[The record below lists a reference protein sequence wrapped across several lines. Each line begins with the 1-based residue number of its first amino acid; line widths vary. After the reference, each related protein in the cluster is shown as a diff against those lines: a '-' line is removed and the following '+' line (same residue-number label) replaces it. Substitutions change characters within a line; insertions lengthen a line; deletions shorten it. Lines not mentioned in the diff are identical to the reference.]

1 MHQYETYSSRGRP
14 FLVEDHGSHVE
25 IYENTAEKP
34 LLLKT
39 RYTKLFVGKDPLGKE
54 PTGNSVLIQVSG
66 SKYIHVG
73 AIAYSFSLVK
83 GDFIKSFE
91 SKMDKHNLSAPL
103 AYGKTHTYLLL
114 DEVAIPN
121 ELLDF
126 KEDIYQ
132 QWYFGDY
139 VQGCAKRMT
148 PWCRSQLKN
157 KNSAT
162 RKRLIQEKRKTLK
175 VKKIY

>member
-1 MHQYETYSSRGRP
+1 MRQYETYSSRGRP
-14 FLVEDHGSHVE
+14 FLVEDNGSHVE
-25 IYENTAEKP
+25 IYENTEEKP

-39 RYTKLFVGKDPLGKE
+39 RYTKLLLGKE
-54 PTGNSVLIQVSG
+54 PLGNSVLIQVSG

-83 GDFIKSFE
+83 GDAIKSYE
-91 SKMDKHNLSAPL
+91 STLSKHNTTAPL
-103 AYGKTHTYLLL
+103 AFGKTHTYLLL
-114 DEVAIPN
+114 DQIAIPN

-126 KEDIYQ
+126 KENIYQ

-148 PWCRSQLKN
+148 PWCRSELKN

-162 RKRLIQEKRKTLK
+162 RKRLIQERRKTLK
-175 VKKIY
+175 TKTLKT

>member
-1 MHQYETYSSRGRP
+1 MRQYETYSSRGRP

-25 IYENTAEKP
+25 IYENMAEKP

-39 RYTKLFVGKDPLGKE
+39 RYTKLFVGKDPV
-54 PTGNSVLIQVSG
+54 GNSVLIQVSG

-73 AIAYSFSLVK
+73 AIAYSFTLVP
-83 GDFIKSFE
+83 GDAIKSYE
-91 SKMDKHNLSAPL
+91 SKMDKHNLSAPI

-162 RKRLIQEKRKTLK
+162 RKYKIQEKRKTLK
-175 VKKIY
+175 AKNLKT

>member
-1 MHQYETYSSRGRP
+1 MRQYETYSSHDHGRP
-14 FLVEDHGSHVE
+14 FLVEDHGSHVQ

-39 RYTKLFVGKDPLGKE
+39 RYTKLFVGKE
-54 PTGNSVLIQVSG
+54 PTGNTVLIHISG
-66 SKYIHVG
+66 PNYIHVG
-73 AIAYSFSLVK
+73 SIAYAFSLVK
-83 GDFIKSFE
+83 GDAIKSFR
-91 SKMDKHNLSAPL
+91 SPLGKHDIPAPV

-148 PWCRSQLKN
+148 PWCRAELKN
-157 KNSAT
+157 PAAVT
-162 RKRLIQEKRKTLK
+162 RKRQIQERRKTLK
-175 VKKIY
+175 VKKLKT